1 MFGGLNK
8 KTVLQV
14 LVIFLV
20 LKVLSEGTSG
30 ILILLFTLPGVLLA
44 ITFHEWAHAFVA
56 VKLGDE
62 TPKEQGT
69 VTLNPIKHIDP
80 FGFIFLI
87 LAGFGWGKP
96 VEIDSRNFNG
106 KYSISKAEAI
116 VAIAG
121 PIANFILAFI
131 LLLIVGILHATGAL
145 NGLTAN
151 MYGAIYMILTYAI
164 SINVGLGVFNLIPL
178 PPLDGSKVLTHF
190 LPYKAKQ
197 WFYDNQTIFY
207 LVFMLIWLTGLSSK
221 LLQPLFTGVIN
232 GLSWIA
238 ELILGLFI
246 K

>member
-62 TPKEQGT
+62 TPKEQGR

-164 SINVGLGVFNLIPL
+164 SINVGLGVFNLIPI
-178 PPLDGSKVLTHF
+178 PPLDGFKFLLLLIEKIRRKPFSENFELNMQFLGFVLLF
-190 LPYKAKQ
+190 
-197 WFYDNQTIFY
+197 
-207 LVFMLIWLTGLSSK
+207 GLSIYVAYNDV
-221 LLQPLFTGVIN
+221 LRIF
-232 GLSWIA
+232 
-238 ELILGLFI
+238 
-246 K
+246 

>member
-62 TPKEQGT
+62 TPKEQGR

-121 PIANFILAFI
+121 PIANFILA
-131 LLLIVGILHATGAL
+131 TGAV

>member
-1 MFGGLNK
+1 
-8 KTVLQV
+8 
-14 LVIFLV
+14 
-20 LKVLSEGTSG
+20 
-30 ILILLFTLPGVLLA
+30 
-44 ITFHEWAHAFVA
+44 
-56 VKLGDE
+56 
-62 TPKEQGT
+62 
-69 VTLNPIKHIDP
+69 
-80 FGFIFLI
+80 
-87 LAGFGWGKP
+87 
-96 VEIDSRNFNG
+96 
-106 KYSISKAEAI
+106 
-116 VAIAG
+116 
-121 PIANFILAFI
+121 
-131 LLLIVGILHATGAL
+131 
-145 NGLTAN
+145 
-151 MYGAIYMILTYAI
+151 MILTYAI

>member
-62 TPKEQGT
+62 TPKEQGR
-69 VTLNPIKHIDP
+69 VTLNPIKHIDR

-131 LLLIVGILHATGAL
+131 LLLIAGILHATGAL

>member
-62 TPKEQGT
+62 TPKEQGR

-121 PIANFILAFI
+121 PIANFILAFT
-131 LLLIVGILHATGAL
+131 LLTLSFLKVISSFSSYFSPSSSCVFVATNLLPQPVKAI
-145 NGLTAN
+145 NISPISTATN
-151 MYGAIYMILTYAI
+151 KIF
-164 SINVGLGVFNLIPL
+164 NV
-178 PPLDGSKVLTHF
+178 
-190 LPYKAKQ
+190 
-197 WFYDNQTIFY
+197 
-207 LVFMLIWLTGLSSK
+207 
-221 LLQPLFTGVIN
+221 
-232 GLSWIA
+232 
-238 ELILGLFI
+238 LFI
-246 K
+246 F

>member
-62 TPKEQGT
+62 TPKEQGR

-131 LLLIVGILHATGAL
+131 LLLTRKSTRLGES
-145 NGLTAN
+145 GLYSSSLGYISSKPTMAN
-151 MYGAIYMILTYAI
+151 ETQLFPLTCESVSAIIFKN
-164 SINVGLGVFNLIPL
+164 SFESFLIPRAFM
-178 PPLDGSKVLTHF
+178 SAKVNI
-190 LPYKAKQ
+190 PYLQIDTASL
-197 WFYDNQTIFY
+197 YDV
-207 LVFMLIWLTGLSSK
+207 L
-221 LLQPLFTGVIN
+221 
-232 GLSWIA
+232 
-238 ELILGLFI
+238 
-246 K
+246 